1 MTQIDISILNKLN
14 KFKTFQPN
22 LTNIPNTFHTP
33 LSLYIPQFNT
43 IGYFPQYKAQKE
55 PVIEI
60 TEKQK
65 FNTKKRG
72 RKIKDSD
79 KNLSDNVHDK
89 FSNDNVKR
97 RVKARYHN
105 YIIYLLNFLMKKNFK
120 GCKRRFLK
128 INSDKTKDI
137 GIEFN
142 RNLMSKEIK
151 EIILDVSKKYSDKL
165 NNKECIKYIMEQNNN
180 EEILKILEMPYK
192 DLYTDYYLKSKKAD
206 FDNDPKNESFEEH
219 KEKLKE
225 IYGETYLEK
234 FLENTKNFI
243 DFFMNGKNRKIRNK
257 KKDADIISHHSEKS
271 DNEQIDTTTN
281 TNETTNGENSE
292 NVLNKKIMVSI
303 GTQTEIENIYTK
315 IITFS

>member
-1 MTQIDISILNKLN
+1 MTQINTSILNK
-14 KFKTFQPN
+14 FKIFQPN
-22 LTNIPNTFHTP
+22 ATIIPNPSFTP
-33 LSLYIPQFNT
+33 LSLFIPQFNT

-60 TEKQK
+60 KEKTKEKQK

-79 KNLSDNVHDK
+79 KNSNENVHDK

-105 YIIYLLNFLMKKNFK
+105 YIIYLLNFLMKKNFN
-120 GCKRRFLK
+120 GCKKRFLK
-128 INSDKTKDI
+128 INSDMTKDI

-142 RNLMSKEIK
+142 RNLMSKTIK
-151 EIILDVSKKYSDKL
+151 EITLDVSKKYQDKY
-165 NNKECIKYIMEQNNN
+165 NNKECINYILAQKNN
-180 EEILKILEMPYK
+180 EEILKILDMTYK
-192 DLYTDYYLKSKKAD
+192 DLYTNYYLKSTKVD

-219 KEKLKE
+219 KEKLQE
-225 IYGETYLEK
+225 MYGESYLEK

-243 DFFMNGKNRKIRNK
+243 EFFMNGKNRKIRK
-257 KKDADIISHHSEKS
+257 KKENHSEKS
-271 DNEQIDTTTN
+271 ENEQIETTTN
-281 TNETTNGENSE
+281 TIETTNGENSE
-292 NVLNKKIMVSI
+292 NVPNKKNMVTI
-303 GTQTEIENIYTK
+303 GTQTEIENIHTK